1 MTALVLLTLSG
12 FLVALLFGGSLAS
25 WRNVKVRWV
34 LLALGALA
42 LQLLLYNPPIDSQ
55 PWAITYGP
63 WLFVLAKAMMVA
75 ALLAN
80 VFATQVRG
88 LQAAWLIAAIGVA
101 MNLAVV
107 AANGGYMPQ
116 SEDGRVTSRGATLL
130 DGETLPRLHNVKPID
145 DSTQLVWLS
154 DVLAQPNWIPRS
166 NVISLGDLLL
176 AGGLGLWVF
185 QITLRVPRALVRR
198 PLLADT

>member
-12 FLVALLFGGSLAS
+12 FLLALVLGGSLAG
-25 WRNVKVRWV
+25 WRVVRVRWV
-34 LLALGALA
+34 LLALAALA
-42 LQLLLYNPPIDSQ
+42 LQLFLYNPPIDSQ
-55 PWAITYGP
+55 PWAVEYGP
-63 WLFVLAKAMMVA
+63 WLFVLAKAIMVA

-80 VFATQVRG
+80 AFGAQLRG

-116 SEDGRVTSRGATLL
+116 SEDGRVISRGATLL
-130 DGETLPRLHNVKPID
+130 DGETMPRLHNVKPID
-145 DSTQLVWLS
+145 DSTRLVWLS
-154 DVLAQPNWIPRS
+154 DVLAQPGWMPRS

-176 AGGLGLWVF
+176 AGGLGLWAF
-185 QITLRVPRALVRR
+185 QITLRVPRTPVRR
-198 PLLADT
+198 AVLADT